1 MHTPEMEKEVVTT
14 ASRYGMIDM
23 YGWLVLAIDGMDMSI
38 LMAIVSLMRSCVSNA
53 LGLVD
58 TCKTWFDK
66 TIELGYFG

>member
-1 MHTPEMEKEVVTT
+1 
-14 ASRYGMIDM
+14 MIDM
-23 YGWLVLAIDGMDMSI
+23 YGWLIPAIDGMDMSI
-38 LMAIVSLMRSCVSNA
+38 LTAIVSLMRSCVSNA